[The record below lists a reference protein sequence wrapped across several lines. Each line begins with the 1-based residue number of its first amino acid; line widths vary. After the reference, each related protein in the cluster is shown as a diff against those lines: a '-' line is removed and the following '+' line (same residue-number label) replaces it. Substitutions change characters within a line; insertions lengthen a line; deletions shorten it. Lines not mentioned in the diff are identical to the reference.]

1 MDGHIDGEGSARDRH
16 ALVQHAAH
24 SRNHT
29 AHSTKQ
35 HINAA
40 HGFQRAA
47 CSHQCANHARYFQK
61 QKKTN
66 VKGFFSIQS
75 KCFNLVRVFRLYF
88 FSNVFRNWGPLNIH
102 YLRAVVLQYKK
113 NNVIFLSCKRSP
125 GKKHPGD
132 QGGEG
137 QQKKNVEKSGVTMEP
152 TGGRRHG
159 RRANFHRGATGIS

>member
-1 MDGHIDGEGSARDRH
+1 MQRTAFSA
-16 ALVQHAAH
+16 QHAAI
-24 SRNHT
+24 SAQTTPATFRNKKNKCKRLFFHP
-29 AHSTKQ
+29 KQ
-35 HINAA
+35 M
-40 HGFQRAA
+40 FQFGA
-47 CSHQCANHARYFQK
+47 S
-61 QKKTN
+61 
-66 VKGFFSIQS
+66 FS
-75 KCFNLVRVFRLYF
+75 LVIFT
-88 FSNVFRNWGPLNIH
+88 NVFRNWGPLNIH

>member
-1 MDGHIDGEGSARDRH
+1 MDGQAVRQAGRQTDERMDGHIDGEGSARDRH

-61 QKKTN
+61 QKK
-66 VKGFFSIQS
+66 
-75 KCFNLVRVFRLYF
+75 
-88 FSNVFRNWGPLNIH
+88 
-102 YLRAVVLQYKK
+102 
-113 NNVIFLSCKRSP
+113 
-125 GKKHPGD
+125 
-132 QGGEG
+132 
-137 QQKKNVEKSGVTMEP
+137 
-152 TGGRRHG
+152 
-159 RRANFHRGATGIS
+159 